1 MEDQRPLRTN
11 TISISSRT
19 GLQDNATHVERTSLK
34 SDIPRRALAT
44 PRTALETMW
53 VMGDVTLI
61 ESKDA
66 MLIRN
71 PITPYKNSQRINNTV
86 RGKGCAQ

>member
-1 MEDQRPLRTN
+1 MEDQRPLHTN
-11 TISISSRT
+11 TISILSWT
-19 GLQDNATHVERTSLK
+19 GLQDNGTYVERNSLK

-44 PRTALETMW
+44 PRTALETIW

-66 MLIRN
+66 MLIKN
-71 PITPYKNSQRINNTV
+71 PITPYTTV
-86 RGKGCAQ
+86 SKLMIC